1 MKHVLPIALLVTYL
15 FGSGVVSAN
24 PVVDQQFI
32 PLNIFIA
39 SIQPI
44 ADGPSYGQTFTVGIS
59 GQLVGA
65 DIALD
70 AGSLGRPLNDAL
82 VEVTTT
88 LGGFPTANVLA
99 SGTIPGAS
107 IPLFMPTGL
116 LTHVDFSSAPTVTA
130 GQQLALLFFG
140 EGGLGDNPN
149 IALEVSS
156 GTLYP
161 GGQAVIFAFGA
172 WHPAADFFLGAS
184 ADFGFRTYIN
194 VPEPST
200 LALLL
205 GSLASLGVLRRRSL
219 CSTSRRRTRVI

>member
-1 MKHVLPIALLVTYL
+1 MKHVLPIALVVTCL
-15 FGSGVVSAN
+15 FGSGAVSAN
-24 PVVDQQFI
+24 PVVDQHFI
-32 PLNIFIA
+32 PTGISEA

-59 GQLVGA
+59 GQLIGA

-70 AGSLGRPLNDAL
+70 AVSLGRLLNDVL

-88 LGGFPTANVLA
+88 LGGFPTATVLA

-107 IPLFMPTGL
+107 IPLFPSTGL
-116 LTHVDFSSAPTVTA
+116 LTHVDFSSAPTVMA

-172 WHPAADFFLGAS
+172 
-184 ADFGFRTYIN
+184 
-194 VPEPST
+194 
-200 LALLL
+200 
-205 GSLASLGVLRRRSL
+205 
-219 CSTSRRRTRVI
+219 